1 MKQKATKDSVLAA
14 VRGILAGGVVS
25 FSTDDVVSITKG
37 SKATVLRLIHENAE
51 AIEQMKTEGISL
63 PVSIRD
69 DVLRLGHQVW
79 FAATSATQAQVEDQ
93 TRRIHAMCDEVN
105 RKACEIADANILL
118 AERDAGLSQRIE
130 ELEERFRQAELKL
143 ADAESVG
150 RTQRERA
157 DKAEA
162 RLEARDEVFRTFEAR
177 FSGTASASGPA
188 SDTASLS
195 TISGPATSTPL
206 STSVGRLTPDGRSA
220 QEEGAEPSPARDNV
234 SECRVGSTAQIPIV
248 AADAKEVTGG
258 VEHGDPK
265 VRSLGDG
272 QMDLIDAIA
281 ASAVS
286 SADAKTA
293 SEGSENKPDMRLPM
307 TKNCSG
313 ITESAT
319 ASEKA
324 DPMNGNVSNSDTK
337 NDGRSPSSPSE
348 VFSGKAIVP
357 AVGGAAAPLP
367 RSADLSTPKIADGG
381 TKFGSS
387 AHLARPTGESF
398 EPPRFQRKDL
408 PHRALGTAS
417 VADRDKPYGER
428 TEPQFNTLS
437 ST

>member
-1 MKQKATKDSVLAA
+1 MKQKATKESVLAA
-14 VRGILAGGVVS
+14 VREILAGGVVS

-79 FAATSATQAQVEDQ
+79 VAATSATQAQVEDQ

-105 RKACEIADANILL
+105 KKALEIADANILL
-118 AERDAGLSQRIE
+118 AERDAELSQRIE
-130 ELEERFRQAELKL
+130 ELEERLRQAQLKL

-162 RLEARDEVFRTFEAR
+162 RLEARDEVFKTFEAR
-177 FSGTASASGPA
+177 FSGTASTRVPVSDAASVPTRPGPA
-188 SDTASLS
+188 FPASTSVETSVGKPTMDGQPAREGSSRPSDNVTASLS
-195 TISGPATSTPL
+195 G
-206 STSVGRLTPDGRSA
+206 SA
-220 QEEGAEPSPARDNV
+220 AR
-234 SECRVGSTAQIPIV
+234 APIV
-248 AADAKEVTGG
+248 AAEAKEVAGG
-258 VEHGDPK
+258 SSDV
-265 VRSLGDG
+265 G

-293 SEGSENKPDMRLPM
+293 SEGSENKPDMRPPM
-307 TKNCSG
+307 TKGCSG
-313 ITESAT
+313 TTESTT
-319 ASEKA
+319 APEKK
-324 DPMNGNVSNSDTK
+324 DPTNGNASNSHAK
-337 NDGRSPSSPSE
+337 SVGMSPSSASD
-348 VFSGKAIVP
+348 VFSGKTIVP

-381 TKFGSS
+381 SKFGSS
-387 AHLARPTGESF
+387 AHLARPTGQSL

-408 PHRALGTAS
+408 AHRALGTAS
-417 VADRDKPYGER
+417 VADRDKLYGER